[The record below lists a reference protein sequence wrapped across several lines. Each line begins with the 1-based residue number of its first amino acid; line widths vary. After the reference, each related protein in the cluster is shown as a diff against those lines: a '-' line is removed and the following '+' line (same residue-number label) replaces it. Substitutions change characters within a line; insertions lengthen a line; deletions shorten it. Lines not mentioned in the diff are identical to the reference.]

1 MTEPEENKE
10 RTAMED
16 NFADLRVSDISD
28 DVGLSGLKVIVR
40 RQDSSTAAV
49 NLGMFENASNDI
61 RHG

>member
-49 NLGMFENASNDI
+49 NLGMFENAGNDI